1 MSKTSV
7 LFINRVYPPA
17 RGASG
22 RMLRDLARAMA
33 EKGWAVSVLTTG
45 EEAGLEK
52 DGAVDVIRVKAPH
65 TPRGV
70 FDYGVIL
77 MKLALAAMTR
87 PKADLVVSMTD
98 PPMLILAGAM
108 FAQFKKCRHV
118 HWCQDLYPDLLPAV
132 GLDVPKPLLEQF
144 KKITRRAMRRCDKV
158 ITIGR
163 CMARQLTLSG
173 VAPSRIAVIPNWP
186 DQEILSPSVD
196 NDAYKPF
203 LVKNPDAIRPVEQQ
217 IRDDS
222 PKFRVLYA
230 GNLGKAHPVKSLL
243 EAAAGLSHYPEI
255 EFCFVGEG
263 QRYERLGQE
272 RAKRGLDNVKLLPY
286 QPIGNLRYVMESGDI
301 HIVTMRDDAAGLLVP
316 CKFYSAMAVGRP
328 CIFVG
333 PEDSEIATVIRDF
346 AAGTVVPPRDPQRL
360 IDAILDYRM
369 NGENWFSAQR
379 GAQEAGRAFIP
390 AHAIDAWIARAE
402 ESLMEPI

>member
-1 MSKTSV
+1 MAKASV

-33 EKGWAVSVLTTG
+33 EQGWDVRVLTTG
-45 EEAGLEK
+45 EEAAQEK
-52 DGAVDVIRVKAPH
+52 DGQVAVIRVKASQRPQGALSYAYIWV
-65 TPRGV
+65 R
-70 FDYGVIL
+70 L
-77 MKLALAAMTR
+77 MLAAVMQPR
-87 PKADLVVSMTD
+87 ADLAVSMTD
-98 PPMLILAGAM
+98 PPMQILIGGL
-108 FAQFKKCRHV
+108 FAKIKKCRHV

-132 GLDVPKPLLEQF
+132 GLDVPRFLLNRF
-144 KKITRRAMRRCDKV
+144 KILARTAMRRCDKV

-173 VAPSRIAVIPNWP
+173 VEPSRIAVIPNWP
-186 DQEILSPSVD
+186 DQEILSPTKDQDS
-196 NDAYKPF
+196 YKPF

-217 IRDDS
+217 IRDDN

-230 GNLGKAHPVKSLL
+230 GNLGKVHPVRSLL
-243 EAAAGLSHYPEI
+243 DAAAGLSGYPEI
-255 EFCFVGEG
+255 EFCFVGDG
-263 QRYERLGQE
+263 PRYERLGQE

-301 HIVTMRDDAAGLLVP
+301 HVVTMRDDTSGMLVP

-360 IDAILDYRM
+360 IEAILDFRM
-369 NGENWFSAQR
+369 NGDSWFSAQR

-390 AHAIDAWIARAE
+390 AHAIEAWIARAE
-402 ESLMEPI
+402 ESLTEPI